1 MATRPWVLP
10 KEVKA
15 YTEIEAVQNRTKA
28 RLEMDIARAEQYVI
42 AYTRNHF
49 EEYGEIPGPVRTAVI
64 LLAEAYANYANQL
77 KKTGG
82 GAVKSET
89 FDDYSYTAGDG
100 SFEDLVK
107 ALGLAALLDEFVVS
121 ETKGGGNITMRMR
134 RL

>member
-15 YTEIEAVQNRTKA
+15 YTDIEAVQQRKKEK
-28 RLEMDIARAEQYVI
+28 LEMDIARAEQYVI
-42 AYTRNHF
+42 TYTRNRF
-49 EEYGEIPGPVRTAVI
+49 EGYTDIPAPVKTAVI
-64 LLAEAYANYANQL
+64 LLAEAYASYANQL

-89 FDDYSYTAGDG
+89 YDDYSYTAGEG
-100 SFEDLVK
+100 TFEDFVK
-107 ALGLAALLDEFVVS
+107 ALDLAALLDDFVIKQAS
-121 ETKGGGNITMRMR
+121 GTITMRMR

>member
-15 YTEIEAVQNRTKA
+15 YTDIEAVQQRKKDK
-28 RLEMDIARAEQYVI
+28 LEMDIARAEQYGI
-42 AYTRNHF
+42 TYTHNRF
-49 EEYGEIPGPVRTAVI
+49 EGYDKIPGPVRTAVI
-64 LLAEAYANYANQL
+64 LLAEAYASYSNHL

-89 FDDYSYTAGDG
+89 FDDYSYTAGEG
-100 SFEDLVK
+100 TFEDMVK
-107 ALGLAALLDEFVVS
+107 ALNLAALLDEFVVQQAS
-121 ETKGGGNITMRMR
+121 GNMTFRMR

>member
-15 YTEIEAVQNRTKA
+15 YTDIEAVQQRKKEK
-28 RLEMDIARAEQYVI
+28 LEMDIARAEQYVI
-42 AYTRNHF
+42 TYTRNHF
-49 EEYGEIPGPVRTAVI
+49 EGYTEIPAPVKTAVI
-64 LLAEAYANYANQL
+64 LLAEAYASYANQL

-89 FDDYSYTAGDG
+89 FDDYSYTAGEG
-100 SFEDLVK
+100 TFEDFVK
-107 ALGLAALLDEFVVS
+107 ALDLAALLDDFVIKQAS
-121 ETKGGGNITMRMR
+121 GTITMRMR